1 MTGHATERGCEW
13 VRSKGPPLPAASQ
26 TTASQSSSNVGG
38 VVFALS
44 KDGGRIMTVS
54 FESCTVTG
62 NIAVS
67 MRQLI
72 MRRCMRA
79 CGSVQIT
86 AVSASCLEREVLGW
100 V

>member
-1 MTGHATERGCEW
+1 MIYAEPYE
-13 VRSKGPPLPAASQ
+13 
-26 TTASQSSSNVGG
+26 GG
-38 VVFALS
+38 
-44 KDGGRIMTVS
+44 IMTVR
-54 FESCTVTG
+54 FEGCTIAG
-62 NIAVS
+62 NFAVS

-86 AVSASCLEREVLGW
+86 AMACSCAEKEVLGW